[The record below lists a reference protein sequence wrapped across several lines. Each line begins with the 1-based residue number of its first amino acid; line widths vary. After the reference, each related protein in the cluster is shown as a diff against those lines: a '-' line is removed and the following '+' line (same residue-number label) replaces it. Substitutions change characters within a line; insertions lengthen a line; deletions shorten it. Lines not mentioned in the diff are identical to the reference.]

1 MSLNQI
7 INQDQAK
14 PWLDVRFNFLKC
26 ASTEVAN
33 LECPSLRLPSVDV
46 DSAGDINIAN
56 TFNLIDTTAGT
67 LAMTLPTTSKNPLQI
82 LVNSGS
88 GANDFTIAAA
98 QHAGTLTYTVPDGES
113 VSCLHD
119 SVGGVWYIISQSAGV
134 TTA

>member
-7 INQDQAK
+7 INRGAAV
-14 PWLDVRFNFLKC
+14 PWLDVRFDSLKA

-46 DSAGDINIAN
+46 SSAGDIDTTN
-56 TFNLIDTTAGT
+56 TFNLIDTTSGT
-67 LAMTLPTTSKNPLQI
+67 LAMTLPSTTGNKLQI

-88 GANDFTIAAA
+88 AGNDVTIAAA
-98 QHAGTLTYTVPDGES
+98 QHAGTLTYTIPDGES
-113 VSCLHD
+113 VSCLYD
-119 SVGGVWYIISQSAGV
+119 STGDVWYITGQSAGV